1 MSLKDHQ
8 IPLAEAAAM
17 TAAYRTFPI
26 GQLGQLLGGVKGASF
41 SVEALA
47 AVMQQ
52 PGCVSVRFYFAIEG
66 LLPPKITFVAVGVDA
81 NGNDITTGIVLDRA
95 SICPPVCSEL
105 NVLNS

>member
-17 TAAYRTFPI
+17 TAAYRTLPI
-26 GQLGQLLGGVKGASF
+26 GQLGQLLSGTKGGAF

-81 NGNDITTGIVLDRA
+81 NGNDITTGIVLDHMG
-95 SICPPVCSEL
+95 ICPPACGVD

>member
-17 TAAYRTFPI
+17 TAAYRTLPI
-26 GQLGQLLGGVKGASF
+26 GQIGQLLGGTKGGSF

-52 PGCVSVRFYFAIEG
+52 PGCTAVRFYFAVEG

-81 NGNDITTGIVLDRA
+81 NGNDITAGIVLDHLRA
-95 SICPPVCSEL
+95 CPPVCGVD